1 MNKLWVGS
9 SNEFFQGLFTY
20 LKNKFQIKMTTLSV
34 MQKNTAICIYHETI
48 VALESVHEVL
58 RKIENGSAPTRE
70 DYENAIK
77 NEDETGSLAIS
88 DFYKKLALVD
98 QGEFDAFQNFRSHY
112 YFDTTI
118 SNYSVFLNEYSKNM
132 GCEYGEYFELSSL
145 WTKKNFDADK
155 LFKFIE
161 SYQAQTSLGLITA
174 KDIPDEIASQN
185 RIYETLIEDYDD
197 LVSRIRNIGVS
208 VVDIFL
214 PSNLKRYEGDSE
226 LFSSRELMIVIHRLE
241 QALRQEDGILLI
253 VNHAHIINNNNFVLS
268 YLLIYKANIFKTS
281 EAVHEMI
288 SHELQRIIGQM
299 NMWRIN
305 VIPRD
310 DMLQRIFPGESFS
323 GKLKSKTDKQAFRNK
338 FLRYFLSGIFLM
350 KLDKGEELEH
360 YEEMKYINLNNYAYF
375 KEKIYIDNNEQEKP
389 FEASREKLKQIQPK
403 VVPYFLDELIN
414 EIELEKFDK
423 YFNSRGLP
431 AKEDYKIQLIHFL
444 SKQQDI
450 TNVSEEL
457 IDDLVRI
464 ESFLSRLSCDPVYE
478 FADGYNRKSF
488 QASLKLAKLSFLFQ
502 QFLLVSKMDCIYR
515 GTPLPRELNLKAISF
530 IEQYYSSFVDEYEV
544 YNTSH
549 LRTAL
554 EEYRVSILQ
563 PLVKQEQQRLNT
575 ASKKIASIQNY
586 LSQVLE
592 TDVVVLR
599 FIFSCRGRAGEQAT
613 MFDGIFRD
621 YVDNLKRRYTNGFRL
636 EGHIGIYIP
645 HRYKHYIDATL
656 FFKTDKNTDIGDIA
670 ILRKAVSDYW
680 INYVANKQEQIHK
693 FNDRHP
699 QNDKDLSFL
708 KTSWSLGFS
717 KSDLK
722 TKKWK
727 ALNFCKNILN
737 PFSDLKRTRLT
748 ARSLPIVKTENSLNH
763 DYVEVFQEQ
772 RAKRKLL
779 IEKVSLYY
787 AYGPTILVQPHEY
800 ELLPR
805 KNCLILGRI
814 RSRHSR

>member
-1 MNKLWVGS
+1 MDKLWVGS
-9 SNEFFQGLFTY
+9 SDEFFQGLFAY
-20 LKNKFQIKMTTLSV
+20 LKNKFQIKMAALSV
-34 MQKNTAICIYHETI
+34 MQKNTAVCIYHETI
-48 VALESVHEVL
+48 VALESIHEVL

-77 NEDETGSLAIS
+77 NQDETESLAIS

-98 QGEFDAFQNFRSHY
+98 QGEFDAFQNFRNHY

-174 KDIPDEIASQN
+174 EDIPDEIASQN
-185 RIYETLIEDYDD
+185 RIYEMLIQDYDD

-214 PSNLKRYEGDSE
+214 PSNLRRYEGDSE

-253 VNHAHIINNNNFVLS
+253 VNHAHVINNNNFVLS

-288 SHELQRIIGQM
+288 SHEVQRIIGQM
-299 NMWRIN
+299 HMWRIN

-310 DMLQRIFPGESFS
+310 SMLQRIFPEESFS
-323 GKLKSKTDKQAFRNK
+323 GKLKSKTDKQTFRNK
-338 FLRYFLSGIFLM
+338 FLRYFLSCIFLM

-360 YEEMKYINLNNYAYF
+360 YEEMKYITLNNYLYF
-375 KEKIYIDNNEQEKP
+375 KEKIYFDNAEQENSFEVPKEKP
-389 FEASREKLKQIQPK
+389 KQTQPK
-403 VVPYFLDELIN
+403 VVPHFLDELIN

-431 AKEDYKIQLIHFL
+431 TKEDHKIQLIHFL
-444 SKQQDI
+444 CKQQDT

-457 IDDLVRI
+457 IDDLIRI
-464 ESFLSRLSCDPVYE
+464 ESFLSRLSCDPVYD
-478 FADGYNRKSF
+478 FADGYNIKSF
-488 QASLKLAKLSFLFQ
+488 QASPKLVKLSFMFQ
-502 QFLLVSKMDCIYR
+502 QFLLVSEVERINR
-515 GTPLPRELNLKAISF
+515 SVRLPRELNLKAISF
-530 IEQYYSSFVDEYEV
+530 LEQYDSFFASEYEV
-544 YNTSH
+544 YKTSR
-549 LRTAL
+549 LRRDL
-554 EEYRVSILQ
+554 GKYRISALQ
-563 PLVKQEQQRLNT
+563 PLAKQEQQRLNT
-575 ASKKIASIQNY
+575 ASKKIVSIQNY
-586 LSQVLE
+586 LNQVLE

-613 MFDGIFRD
+613 MFDDIFRD

-670 ILRKAVSDYW
+670 ILRKVVSDYW
-680 INYVANKQEQIHK
+680 IDYVVNKQEQIHR

-699 QNDKDLSFL
+699 QNNKNLSFL
-708 KTSWSLGFS
+708 KTSWSLDFS
-717 KSDLK
+717 KSGLK

-737 PFSDLKRTRLT
+737 PFSDLKQTKLT

-763 DYVEVFQEQ
+763 DYVEVFQGQ

-787 AYGPTILVQPHEY
+787 AYGPTILVRPDEY

-814 RSRHSR
+814 RSLHSK

>member
-1 MNKLWVGS
+1 MDKLWVGS
-9 SNEFFQGLFTY
+9 SDEFFHGLFSY
-20 LKNKFQIKMTTLSV
+20 LKRRFNVKLSAFPF
-34 MQKNTAICIYHETI
+34 MQENTGIAIYHETI
-48 VALESVHEVL
+48 VALECVHEVL

-70 DYENAIK
+70 DYEFALREK
-77 NEDETGSLAIS
+77 NEERAQAIL

-98 QGEFDAFQNFRSHY
+98 DNEFNAFKDFRHYY
-112 YFDTTI
+112 YFDKTI
-118 SNYSVFLNEYSKNM
+118 SNFSIFLGQYNKNV
-132 GCEYGEYFELSSL
+132 GSHSDQYLELSSL
-145 WTKKNFDADK
+145 WAQKKFDPDK

-161 SYQAQTSLGLITA
+161 YYQAQLSLGLSGNDSIL
-174 KDIPDEIASQN
+174 KDIEAHNDL
-185 RIYETLIEDYDD
+185 YETLIRDYDE
-197 LVSRIRNIGVS
+197 LVSRVKSVGVS
-208 VVDIFL
+208 VIDIIL
-214 PSNLKRYEGDSE
+214 PSNLRTFENNPELLSPRALMKLVRLLEAAFRHDEGIF
-226 LFSSRELMIVIHRLE
+226 LT
-241 QALRQEDGILLI
+241 
-253 VNHAHIINNNNFVLS
+253 VNHAHVISNKNFVLS
-268 YLLIYKANIFKTS
+268 YIVIYKANVYKTS
-281 EAVHEMI
+281 EAMYEWIQHEVQ
-288 SHELQRIIGQM
+288 SIIGKMYMYQV
-299 NMWRIN
+299 N
-305 VIPRD
+305 VISRE
-310 DMLQRIFPGESFS
+310 DMLQSIFPQEVFTGRLES
-323 GKLKSKTDKQAFRNK
+323 KKKKQAFRTK
-338 FLRYFLSGIFLM
+338 FLRYFLSSIFLLR
-350 KLDKGEELEH
+350 LDKGEELAD
-360 YEEMKYINLNNYAYF
+360 YEELKYINLNKPIF
-375 KEKIYIDNNEQEKP
+375 CKEKISQRDEERIIPSY
-389 FEASREKLKQIQPK
+389 ASKENLKLVQQKR
-403 VVPYFLDELIN
+403 VPLYLDELIN
-414 EIELEKFDK
+414 EIELEKFDR
-423 YFNSRGLP
+423 YFNNRGLP
-431 AKEDYKIQLIHFL
+431 TEEIKKSQLIQFL
-444 SKQQDI
+444 CKQQDI

-464 ESFLSRLSCDPVYE
+464 ESFLSRLSCDPVYD

-488 QASLKLAKLSFLFQ
+488 QASPKLAKLSFLFQ
-502 QFLLVSKMDCIYR
+502 QFLLVSEMDCIYR

-549 LRTAL
+549 LRRAL

-563 PLVKQEQQRLNT
+563 PLVKQEQHRLNT

-586 LSQVLE
+586 LNQVSE
-592 TDVVVLR
+592 TDVVLLR
-599 FIFSCRGRAGEQAT
+599 FIFSCRGRGLEQAT
-613 MFDGIFRD
+613 MFDDMFRD

-680 INYVANKQEQIHK
+680 IKYVANKQEQIHK

-708 KTSWSLGFS
+708 KTSWSLDFS

-722 TKKWK
+722 TKKWT

-737 PFSDLKRTRLT
+737 PFCNLKQTRLT

-763 DYVEVFQEQ
+763 DYVEVFQGQ

-779 IEKVSLYY
+779 IEKISLYY
-787 AYGPTILVQPHEY
+787 AYGPTILVRPDEY

-814 RSRHSR
+814 RAPHSK